1 MCTKKIFM
9 IPLIFLLVVV
19 LSACA
24 TSQATPQLIIDS
36 NTTTTPMAAQ
46 ANGTPASDQNGGPGG
61 GQNGGLT
68 FRLAYGTL
76 KLEGTSNAVTVAQA
90 KTLLP
95 LWQKVSDL
103 SSNGTPTPQDIQTV
117 YSQIIAAMT
126 SDQITAIQ
134 QMSMTQQDFTSLMQ
148 TLGITVTP
156 GPGGGGFG
164 FGNGGQSNNGTL
176 TPEQQATRTARQTQF
191 AGSGGNG
198 NGGFSGTRTPGA
210 NGFGGRGGGGFGGSR
225 MNMMFIQPLIKIL
238 TTRAAS

>member
-1 MCTKKIFM
+1 MFKKSII
-9 IPLIFLLVVV
+9 IPLTLLLAII

-24 TSQATPQLIIDS
+24 TSQATPQLIIDNNT
-36 NTTTTPMAAQ
+36 NTTPVPAQ
-46 ANGTPASDQNGGPGG
+46 GNGAPASGQTGGSGG
-61 GQNGGLT
+61 GQNGNLT

-76 KLEGTSNAVTVAQA
+76 KLEGTSNAVTAAEA

-117 YSQIIAAMT
+117 YTQIESSMT
-126 SDQITAIQ
+126 PAQISAIT
-134 QMSMTQQDFTSLMQ
+134 QMTMTQQDFTSLMQ

-164 FGNGGQSNNGTL
+164 FGGGGTNGTL
-176 TPEQQATRTARQTQF
+176 TPDQQSTRTARQTQF

-198 NGGFSGTRTPGA
+198 GGGSRFSGTRTPGA
-210 NGFGGRGGGGFGGSR
+210 GGFSGRGGGFGGGGG
-225 MNMMFIQPLIKIL
+225 MNMMFIQPLIKLL
-238 TTRAAS
+238 TTRAGS